1 MAIEPNEHFRK
12 YLKLNW
18 GNSTNVKIL
27 PYLCVGEENSTHQ
40 YQIIESNGT
49 ARVVEN
55 NDGIAL
61 PERTID
67 QIVAEKHDFDQCN
80 FIKIDTDGYDFE
92 VIKGSMKLIK
102 SNLPVVLFECDVFSN
117 ENYLDDCI
125 NSLNFFREAGYVSF
139 LLYDNFGYFMGI
151 YSLSDLNSFTNLLFY
166 QLTSP
171 FYYFDILLMKEDDI
185 IVFQKM
191 ELKHYSALIKNSP
204 AQKAVQSLIVG

>member
-1 MAIEPNEHFRK
+1 
-12 YLKLNW
+12 
-18 GNSTNVKIL
+18 
-27 PYLCVGEENSTHQ
+27 
-40 YQIIESNGT
+40 
-49 ARVVEN
+49 
-55 NDGIAL
+55 
-61 PERTID
+61 
-67 QIVAEKHDFDQCN
+67 
-80 FIKIDTDGYDFE
+80 
-92 VIKGSMKLIK
+92 
-102 SNLPVVLFECDVFSN
+102 VFSN